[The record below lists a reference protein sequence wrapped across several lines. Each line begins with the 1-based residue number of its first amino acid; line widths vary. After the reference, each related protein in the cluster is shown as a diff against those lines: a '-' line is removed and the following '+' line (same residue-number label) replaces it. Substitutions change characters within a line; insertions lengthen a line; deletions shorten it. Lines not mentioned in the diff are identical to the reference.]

1 MWIFGRK
8 GTSGFSCCSTAEEVT
23 KGINGFGLTAIVT
36 GATSGIGMETTRVL
50 ALHGVHVIVAVRNM
64 ENGKKIKENI
74 LKSIPNAKIDFMDL
88 NLSSMESIRKFAKE
102 YNSAGHPLN
111 LLINNAGVMIPSFT
125 LSQDKIELQFAV
137 NHLGHFLLTN
147 LLLENMKNTAK
158 NSKKEGRIV
167 NVASA
172 AHDFAYSQGIIFD
185 KINDKESY
193 NKFHAY
199 GQSKLAN
206 ILHANELAKRLKE
219 EGVNISANS
228 VHPGPIA
235 TNIMRY
241 NNILHGIVN
250 WIGRYVLKNFEHG
263 ASTTCYVALHP
274 QVKGVSGEYFSDN
287 NIAINKTT
295 SLAKDSDLAKKV
307 WEFSLDLTK

>member
-1 MWIFGRK
+1 
-8 GTSGFSCCSTAEEVT
+8 
-23 KGINGFGLTAIVT
+23 
-36 GATSGIGMETTRVL
+36 
-50 ALHGVHVIVAVRNM
+50 
-64 ENGKKIKENI
+64 
-74 LKSIPNAKIDFMDL
+74 
-88 NLSSMESIRKFAKE
+88 
-102 YNSAGHPLN
+102 
-111 LLINNAGVMIPSFT
+111 
-125 LSQDKIELQFAV
+125 
-137 NHLGHFLLTN
+137 
-147 LLLENMKNTAK
+147 MKNTAK

-193 NKFHAY
+193 HRFHAY

-206 ILHANELAKRLKE
+206 ILHANELAIRLKE
-219 EGVNISANS
+219 EGVNITANS

-241 NNILHGIVN
+241 DNILHGIVN
-250 WIGRYVLKNFEHG
+250 WIGRYVLKSIEQG
-263 ASTTCYVALHP
+263 ASTTCYVALHQ

-287 NIAINKTT
+287 NIATNKTT
-295 SLAKDSDLAKKV
+295 SLAKDLDLAKKL

>member
-23 KGINGFGLTAIVT
+23 QGINGFGLTAIVT

-50 ALHGVHVIVAVRNM
+50 ALHGATSGIGM
-64 ENGKKIKENI
+64 ETTRV
-74 LKSIPNAKIDFMDL
+74 LAL
-88 NLSSMESIRKFAKE
+88 
-102 YNSAGHPLN
+102 H
-111 LLINNAGVMIPSFT
+111 
-125 LSQDKIELQFAV
+125 
-137 NHLGHFLLTN
+137 GHFLLTN

-158 NSKKEGRIV
+158 NSKNEGRIV

-193 NKFHAY
+193 HRFHAY

-219 EGVNISANS
+219 EGVNITANS

-241 NNILHGIVN
+241 DNILHGIVN
-250 WIGRYVLKNFEHG
+250 WIGRYVLKNIEQG

-274 QVKGVSGEYFSDN
+274 QVKGLSGEYFSDN
-287 NIAINKTT
+287 NIATNTTT
-295 SLAKDSDLAKKV
+295 SLAKDSDLAKKL

>member
-1 MWIFGRK
+1 MGEK

-23 KGINGFGLTAIVT
+23 QGINGFGLTAIVT

-50 ALHGVHVIVAVRNM
+50 TLHGVHFYGVN
-64 ENGKKIKENI
+64 KKI
-74 LKSIPNAKIDFMDL
+74 S
-88 NLSSMESIRKFAKE
+88 KE

-111 LLINNAGVMIPSFT
+111 LLINNAGVMIPPFT

-147 LLLENMKNTAK
+147 LLLENMKNTAETSK
-158 NSKKEGRIV
+158 KKEG
-167 NVASA
+167 
-172 AHDFAYSQGIIFD
+172 Y
-185 KINDKESY
+185 Y

-199 GQSKLAN
+199 GQSKIAN

-241 NNILHGIVN
+241 NNILHGSIN
-250 WIGRYVLKNFEHG
+250 YMLCGF
-263 ASTTCYVALHP
+263 ASTSER
-274 QVKGVSGEYFSDN
+274 SGEYFSDN
-287 NIAINKTT
+287 NIATNKTT
-295 SLAKDSDLAKKV
+295 SLANDSDLAKK
-307 WEFSLDLTK
+307 

>member
-23 KGINGFGLTAIVT
+23 QGINGFGHTAIVT

-50 ALHGVHVIVAVRNM
+50 ALHGVHVIMAVRNR

-111 LLINNAGVMIPSFT
+111 LLINNAGVMIPPFT
-125 LSQDKIELQFAV
+125 LSQDKVELQFAV
-137 NHLGHFLLTN
+137 NHLGHFLLKN
-147 LLLENMKNTAK
+147 LLLENMKNIAK
-158 NSKKEGRIV
+158 NSKNEGRIV

-193 NKFHAY
+193 HRFHAY

-219 EGVNISANS
+219 EGVNITANS

-241 NNILHGIVN
+241 DNILHGIVN
-250 WIGRYVLKNFEHG
+250 WIGRYVLKNIEQG
-263 ASTTCYVALHP
+263 ASTTCYVTLHP

-287 NIAINKTT
+287 NIATNKTT
-295 SLAKDSDLAKKV
+295 SLAKDSDLAKKL

>member
-23 KGINGFGLTAIVT
+23 QGINGFGHTAIVT

-50 ALHGVHVIVAVRNM
+50 ALHGVHVIMAVRNR

-111 LLINNAGVMIPSFT
+111 LLINNAGVMIPPFT
-125 LSQDKIELQFAV
+125 LSQDKVELQFAV
-137 NHLGHFLLTN
+137 NHLDT
-147 LLLENMKNTAK
+147 MKNIAK
-158 NSKKEGRIV
+158 NSKNEGRIV

-193 NKFHAY
+193 HRFHAY

-219 EGVNISANS
+219 EGVNITANS

-241 NNILHGIVN
+241 DNPYFTGIVN
-250 WIGRYVLKNFEHG
+250 WIGRYVLKNIEQG
-263 ASTTCYVALHP
+263 ASTTCYVTLHP

-287 NIAINKTT
+287 NIATNKTT
-295 SLAKDSDLAKKV
+295 SLAKDSDLAKKL

>member
-8 GTSGFSCCSTAEEVT
+8 GASGFSACSTAEEVT
-23 KGINGFGLTAIVT
+23 QGIDGAGLTAIVT
-36 GATSGIGMETTRVL
+36 GATSGIGIETTRVL
-50 ALHGVHVIVAVRNM
+50 ALHGVHVIMAIRNI

-74 LKSIPNAKIDFMDL
+74 IKSIPNAKIDFMEL

-111 LLINNAGVMIPSFT
+111 ILINNAGIMIPPFI
-125 LSQDKIELQFAV
+125 LSQDKIEMQFAV
-137 NHLGHFLLTN
+137 NH
-147 LLLENMKNTAK
+147 LENMKNTAK
-158 NSKKEGRIV
+158 KSKKEGRIV

-172 AHDFAYSQGIIFD
+172 AHDFAYSQGILFD

-193 NKFHAY
+193 NKLHAY

-206 ILHANELAKRLKE
+206 ILHSNELAKRLKE
-219 EGVNISANS
+219 EGVNITANS
-228 VHPGPIA
+228 IHPGPIA

-241 NNILHGIVN
+241 NTIIHGIIN
-250 WIGRYVLKNFEHG
+250 WIGKYVLKNIEQG

-274 QVKGVSGEYFSDN
+274 KVKGVSGEYFSDN
-287 NIAINKTT
+287 NIATNTTT
-295 SLAKDSDLAKKV
+295 SLAKDSELAKKL
-307 WEFSLDLTK
+307 WEFSLDLTNPK